1 MISAKLID
9 NIRRIFEEENRRIVF
24 WNDGDREFEDGIES
38 LDLPGIQILHLGK
51 TGALETKVLLEL
63 EDTTGKYLVY
73 APFPEPTTGD
83 DWLMD
88 IRLYSRTFRADQ
100 ASIVLDELGL
110 TNQAMR
116 DHIARYQTFFKNQDR
131 LNRLKKWIQPTDTE
145 DDLDLKMIAVL
156 TKAEQPDAF
165 GILMKLFG
173 ELADEKAEAMLIP
186 PPKSCDDIEKYG
198 LEESFWNLIAKTFG
212 YTEQAKKIT
221 DLLIRLLV
229 TDFAK
234 GLKGDCPQSLR
245 HFILS
250 GKSRALNASVFL
262 SQWRSNINHYE
273 SYNRLSHPL
282 SKELKIDE
290 HISGLD
296 EHALIDVMTFESIER
311 RIVRC
316 LRDNLTGKSGFN
328 LESLKDV
335 IRHRRDGYWAGALFI
350 TSAKGNDYLATY
362 DALEAAAELLSLKEK
377 HHSGLS
383 YADAKTM
390 FTAYT
395 DELFQY
401 DQLYRR
407 FQESADQVELKG
419 WDILK
424 VLKSNVEDCY
434 SWFIDQEAL
443 AWGSLMDV
451 GYGKG
456 LINQWSLEGIKNQYK
471 FYDTN
476 VEPVLKSSPQGKVYV
491 IISDAFRYEVA
502 EELSREINSKYR
514 LKAVL
519 ESQLGVLPSYTG
531 LGMAAILPHKAIDYK
546 INASTD
552 ILVDGQPTASIEQR
566 AKILSSIQGTAIKA
580 EDLMAMNKDQ
590 GREFVKPWR
599 VIYIYHNQIDT
610 VGDSAASE
618 SKTFHAVRAAMKDIS
633 AITTFIIN
641 SLNGSNVV
649 ITADH
654 GFLFQEKIP
663 EDADKS
669 GLKDKPP
676 GTLKAKKRYLLGTGL
691 GDGPKVWH
699 GDTRITAGTNTN
711 NSMEFWIPKGTNRFH
726 FAGGARYIHGGAM
739 LQEIVVPVMTVKELT
754 GQAKEK
760 SVIRKVDVSL
770 LGALHKVVNNVQRF
784 DFVQT
789 DSVSERVLART
800 LSVSLRDGEELI
812 SNEVNLTF
820 DSQSSSM
827 DDRKKSAKLMV
838 KAGQYDK
845 KHEYALVLRDVET
858 KIEYL
863 RIPMTIDLTF
873 INDF

>member
-1 MISAKLID
+1 MISTKLTD
-9 NIRRIFEEENRRIVF
+9 NLLRIFEDEKQRIVF
-24 WNDGDREFEDGIES
+24 WNDGNKEFEEGIAS
-38 LDLPGIQILHLGK
+38 LNLPGIQIVHLGK
-51 TGALETKVLLEL
+51 TGPLEIKVHLEL
-63 EDTTGKYLVY
+63 EDTTGKYLIY
-73 APFPEPTTGD
+73 APFPEPMTED

-88 IRLYSRTFRADQ
+88 IRLYSRTFRADR
-100 ASIVLDELGL
+100 ASIVVDELGL
-110 TNQAMR
+110 MNQAIR
-116 DHIARYQTFFKNQDR
+116 AHIANYQAFFRSQDR
-131 LNRLKKWIQPTDTE
+131 LNRIKKWIQPGDIE

-173 ELADEKAEAMLIP
+173 ELAEEKAQAMLIP
-186 PPKSCDDIEKYG
+186 PPKSWDDIEKYG
-198 LEESFWNLIAKTFG
+198 LEESFWNLMTKTFG
-212 YTEQAKKIT
+212 YAEQEPKLT
-221 DLLIRLLV
+221 DLLIRLLI

-245 HFILS
+245 HFILPE
-250 GKSRALNASVFL
+250 KSLALNASVFL
-262 SQWRSNINHYE
+262 SQWRSNINHYKN
-273 SYNRLSHPL
+273 YNSLSHPL

-296 EHALIDVMTFESIER
+296 EHALIDVMTFESVER

-316 LRDNLTGKSGFN
+316 LRDYLTGKSGFN
-328 LESLKDV
+328 LESLKEI
-335 IRHRRDGYWAGALFI
+335 IRHRRDGYWAGSLFI

-362 DALEAAAELLSLKEK
+362 DALETAGELLSLREK
-377 HHSGLS
+377 HLPGLS

-407 FQESADQVELKG
+407 FQEAADQVELRG

-424 VLKSNVEDCY
+424 VLRGNVEDCY

-443 AWGSLMDV
+443 AWGSFIDMDL
-451 GYGKG
+451 GKG

-471 FYDTN
+471 FYDTY
-476 VEPVLKSSPQGKVYV
+476 VDPVLKASPQGKVYV
-491 IISDAFRYEVA
+491 VISDAFRYEVA

-531 LGMAAILPHKAIDYK
+531 LGMAALLPHKAIDYK
-546 INASTD
+546 ISASTD
-552 ILVDGQPTASIEQR
+552 IMVDGQPTASIEQR
-566 AKILSSIQGTAIKA
+566 AKILSSVQGTAIKA

-618 SKTFHAVRAAMKDIS
+618 SKTFHAVRMAMKDIS
-633 AITTFIIN
+633 AITSFIIN

-669 GLKDKPP
+669 GLKDKPS

-691 GDGPKVWH
+691 GAGPKVWH
-699 GDTRITAGTNTN
+699 GDTKITSGTN
-711 NSMEFWIPKGTNRFH
+711 NSMEFWIPKGANRFH
-726 FAGGARYIHGGAM
+726 FFGGARYIHGGAM
-739 LQEIVVPVMTVKELT
+739 LQEIVVPVMIVRELT

-760 SVIRKVDVSL
+760 SVIRRVDVSM

-784 DFVQT
+784 EFIQT
-789 DSVSERVLART
+789 DSVSERVLPRT
-800 LSVSLRDGEELI
+800 LSVSLRAGEELI

-827 DDRKKSAKLMV
+827 DDRKKSARIMV

-845 KHEYALVLRDVET
+845 KRQYALVLRDVET

-863 RIPMTIDLTF
+863 RIPITIDLTF
-873 INDF
+873 INDFS